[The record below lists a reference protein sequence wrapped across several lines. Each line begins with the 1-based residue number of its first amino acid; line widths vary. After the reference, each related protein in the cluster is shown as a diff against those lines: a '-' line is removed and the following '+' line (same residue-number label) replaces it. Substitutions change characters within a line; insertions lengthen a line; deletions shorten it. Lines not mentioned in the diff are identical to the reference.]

1 MKSTTTILSSLLL
14 ALVSA
19 SPIARAPSQIDVTGF
34 TAQTEPNGDGASISF
49 TVSIPSVSIEG
60 TSCAYSDAT
69 SLGRLPDVPLTP
81 CASSAALRFQF
92 RQDPAQYPGAGEGR
106 YRLVVVYA
114 PGEAGVPGVAGYHE
128 WDPSDFVASGGG
140 GSEDLVYEGVPDFTL
155 TPA

>member
-1 MKSTTTILSSLLL
+1 MKSTTTTTILSSLLL

-19 SPIARAPSQIDVTGF
+19 SPIARAPTSQIDVTGF

-49 TVSIPSVSIEG
+49 TVSIPSVSISG

-69 SLGRLPDVPLTP
+69 SLNRLPDVPMTP
-81 CASSAALRFQF
+81 CSDASLRFQF

-106 YRLVVVYA
+106 YRLVVVYT
-114 PGEAGVPGVAGYHE
+114 PAGDAGIAGYHE
-128 WDPSDFVASGGG
+128 WDPSDFVASSSGGG
-140 GSEDLVYEGVPDFTL
+140 EELVYAGAPDFTL